1 MGHFTVFKQFS
12 SSDQRTSTKLSL
24 LLRQSNDFSPIRHSI
39 IKPISLQEKQ
49 TPVVLGF
56 LSLAKAASMTTHR
69 KRRRTQILIINLAS
83 PPSFTRILAN
93 HQGGGSALYPPG
105 SSHLPPM
112 PQTLS
117 ALLSFSEDR
126 FLVCTLDCVAGQ
138 TSLPVQVD
146 DFDDRPTARP
156 QIRTRPS
163 SWIPF
168 S

>member
-1 MGHFTVFKQFS
+1 
-12 SSDQRTSTKLSL
+12 
-24 LLRQSNDFSPIRHSI
+24 
-39 IKPISLQEKQ
+39 
-49 TPVVLGF
+49 
-56 LSLAKAASMTTHR
+56 
-69 KRRRTQILIINLAS
+69 
-83 PPSFTRILAN
+83 
-93 HQGGGSALYPPG
+93 
-105 SSHLPPM
+105 M

-138 TSLPVQVD
+138 TYLPVQVD
-146 DFDDRPTARP
+146 DFDDRTTARP